1 MSVIIDGEK
10 EMMMNKERVC
20 CICNEHKKFLS
31 IINTGKKLYC
41 MECEAKITK
50 EYGSNYWKPCTL
62 EEGFENLVNLRKNRT
77 LFKGLLEIPEKD
89 MTGIDDY

>member
-1 MSVIIDGEK
+1 
-10 EMMMNKERVC
+10 
-20 CICNEHKKFLS
+20 
-31 IINTGKKLYC
+31 

-50 EYGSNYWKPCTL
+50 EYGSNYWKPCTM